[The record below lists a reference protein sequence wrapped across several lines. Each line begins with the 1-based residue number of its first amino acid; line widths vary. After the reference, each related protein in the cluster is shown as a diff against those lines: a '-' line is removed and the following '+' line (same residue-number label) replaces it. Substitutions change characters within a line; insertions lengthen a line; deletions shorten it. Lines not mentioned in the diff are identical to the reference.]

1 MSRAASSERGNES
14 ASQRISRIA
23 TSVEIHSR
31 AWWVPRNSALGRPG
45 ASVAAPI
52 FTARIGRPSS
62 DAPIESTWISV
73 SAAAQAASV
82 ARMPVTGLSNE
93 R

>member
-1 MSRAASSERGNES
+1 MSRAPSSDVGNES

-31 AWWVPRNSALGRPG
+31 AWCVPRNSTLGRPG
-45 ASVAAPI
+45 ASAAAPI

-62 DAPIESTWISV
+62 EAPIEST
-73 SAAAQAASV
+73 
-82 ARMPVTGLSNE
+82 
-93 R
+93 